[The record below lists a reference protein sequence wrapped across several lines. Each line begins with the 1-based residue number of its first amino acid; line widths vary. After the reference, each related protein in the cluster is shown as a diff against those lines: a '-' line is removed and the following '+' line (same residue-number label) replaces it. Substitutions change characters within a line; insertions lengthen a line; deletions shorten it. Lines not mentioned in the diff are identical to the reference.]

1 VRSDIREYLP
11 NSRVVAASLSM
22 DGVPITSLGEYRV
35 QTWFFPR
42 TVSYKINTYM
52 SYALTW
58 YIHRE
63 TIERLAATTRLLGKY
78 SLISD
83 RTENNFKFL
92 KIFNVNLVELVMLVR
107 STR

>member
-1 VRSDIREYLP
+1 MTNSTRLTLNIFRNLKLFSVRSDIREYLP

-35 QTWFFPR
+35 QTLFFPR

-58 YIHRE
+58 YIH
-63 TIERLAATTRLLGKY
+63 K
-78 SLISD
+78 
-83 RTENNFKFL
+83 ENF
-92 KIFNVNLVELVMLVR
+92 
-107 STR
+107 S